1 MLLALDQIKEQIDSQ
16 MATLTQDIRDLKSAV
31 LSTRRQSMNVPVS
44 ATYSAPELVTPVE
57 RPSDKQFRSAAKRLT
72 RVMTR
77 VDGQLSFTRES
88 SPVPP
93 VPSSSPPP
101 VAPIAPQMT
110 GNSLVSDERA
120 SRMVADLK
128 TQFDEVQHLRRDM
141 GVMRQIYTDF
151 ITSTKEA
158 LGAVRAQAQN
168 VRELA
173 NQKVGGARAYI
184 DTGKARLDTRSQ
196 GILTRMDDLQDTVEG
211 IRDDV
216 LKRRM
221 TPKPVVVKSL
231 KADIASSAAELES
244 LTEMITT
251 TKPIWKQTWEEE
263 LQNIVEEQQFLSHQ
277 EELIKDLVEDH
288 KELAKVFGRIEDV
301 ASHRVV
307 RTRQP
312 AFRPPPPDEG
322 HEGLSTVMLEI
333 RGAQVDSHVRL
344 KAIEENQRLR
354 DRERAAKSDEFQEEL
369 AGFVDGKKLKMIGGA
384 EEAERVRQLRND
396 MVLKAM
402 FQTTAPLQ
410 YSSK

>member
-1 MLLALDQIKEQIDSQ
+1 MSSLV
-16 MATLTQDIRDLKSAV
+16 QDIRELKTAV
-31 LSTRRQSMNVPVS
+31 MSTRRQSVNVVVP
-44 ATYSAPELVTPVE
+44 AAHSAPDLVSPPTE
-57 RPSDKQFRSAAKRLT
+57 RPSDKQFQNAAKRLT

-77 VDGQLSFTRES
+77 VDGSLLFGRES
-88 SPVPP
+88 SPAPGA
-93 VPSSSPPP
+93 STSSPPP
-101 VAPIAPQMT
+101 AAPIAPQMT
-110 GNSLVSDERA
+110 GSSLVSDERA
-120 SRMVADLK
+120 SRIVADLK

-141 GVMRQIYTDF
+141 GVMRQIYSDF

-158 LGAVRAQAQN
+158 LGAVRAQAQS

-184 DTGKARLDTRSQ
+184 DTGKVKLDTRSQ
-196 GILTRMDDLQDTVEG
+196 DILTRMDDLQDTVEG

-221 TPKPVVVKSL
+221 TPKPAVMKSL
-231 KADIASSAAELES
+231 KADIASSATVLES

-251 TKPIWKQTWEEE
+251 IKPMWKQTWEEE

-277 EELIKDLVEDH
+277 EELIKDLLEDH
-288 KELAKVFGRIEDV
+288 NELAKVFSRIEDV

-312 AFRPPPPDEG
+312 VFRPPPIDEG

-333 RGAQVDSHVRL
+333 RGAQVDSDVRL

-354 DRERAAKSDEFQEEL
+354 DREQAARSDEFQEEL
-369 AGFVDGKKLKMIGGA
+369 KGFVDGKKLKMIGGA
-384 EEAERVRQLRND
+384 EEAERVRQHRND